1 MEDLTKQVLEY
12 FKDNDVSPNE
22 VSSILENLKIDV
34 LDKMFGDKG
43 EWVLKKRGDVEA
55 FDKEKIY
62 NSIASTS
69 DEVNRGMTAGDINY
83 IVDHVLRRMK
93 SISRNVYPSKE
104 IRAYVRE
111 ALKENGYSEVL
122 NQYDKDKKRYTNK

>member
-22 VSSILENLKIDV
+22 VSSILENMKIDV

-43 EWVLKKRGDVEA
+43 EWVLKKSVDVEA

-69 DEVNRGMTAGDINY
+69 DEANSGMTAGDINLT
-83 IVDHVLRRMK
+83 VNHVLKRMK
-93 SISRNVYPSKE
+93 SIRRNVYPTKE
-104 IRAYVRE
+104 IRSYVRE
-111 ALKENGYSEVL
+111 ALKENGYSKVL
-122 NQYDKDKKRYTNK
+122 NQYDKNKKRVSK